1 MSSVVYQR
9 VFEIRGLL
17 IDFFN
22 FGYIK
27 YNQDTEVVEASPAT
41 TSREICR
48 FLKERN
54 RFLPAGHCGE
64 VGMGGFLLQGGMG
77 YPVRTFGP
85 TCRFVVGVDV
95 VTATGEF
102 YTVTKIITPI
112 CIGQHADPAL
122 DPLVEPFAHISSLAT
137 EGYVILIGL
146 QSLASTDEQAKQNL
160 EIVSET
166 HPTGSL
172 LQAQEM
178 EKTDSDKCYDLA
190 ETPEAYSKPRRW
202 ITLNSFLE
210 NSVDVVTTIRKRA
223 TSLPA
228 EGIMVW
234 YPVYP
239 ASHET
244 YEDMAWSVSSD
255 HYVAW
260 YASYTNP
267 EEDPFHKKWVHDI
280 EEELDPYTVG
290 SCLGDADFALRP
302 TKYWSEDAGK
312 RLMDVRKKWD
322 PKGRIAG
329 FMDAEDTSGAEGLSN
344 MKATGKFET
353 KLA

>member
-1 MSSVVYQR
+1 M
-9 VFEIRGLL
+9 
-17 IDFFN
+17 
-22 FGYIK
+22 
-27 YNQDTEVVEASPAT
+27 
-41 TSREICR
+41 
-48 FLKERN
+48 
-54 RFLPAGHCGE
+54 
-64 VGMGGFLLQGGMG
+64 
-77 YPVRTFGP
+77 
-85 TCRFVVGVDV
+85 
-95 VTATGEF
+95 
-102 YTVTKIITPI
+102 
-112 CIGQHADPAL
+112 
-122 DPLVEPFAHISSLAT
+122 
-137 EGYVILIGL
+137 ILIGL